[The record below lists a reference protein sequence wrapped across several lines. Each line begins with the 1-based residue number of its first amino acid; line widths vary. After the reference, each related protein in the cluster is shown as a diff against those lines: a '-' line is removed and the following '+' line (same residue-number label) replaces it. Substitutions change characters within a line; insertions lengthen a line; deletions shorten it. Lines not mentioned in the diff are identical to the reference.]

1 MTLIDIC
8 KDIYVINLL
17 RRTDRYEKVQEQA
30 KRFGFPFVITS
41 AVDAQDIN
49 NPTKLRD
56 GEHALLL
63 SYAKVLNW
71 AKSRKLGK
79 ILIFEDD
86 FELVEDFNERLSE
99 FSYIPNDWDLIYLGG
114 NNSHL
119 GAGWRSAER
128 INSYVNRLYS
138 TYCAHAIILNERMYN
153 KVLDRIKQ
161 FDKPLDVIMTDLQQ
175 DHKVYGFCKTMCKQF
190 DSMSDIIGFNPEYN
204 KKGIFND

>member
-1 MTLIDIC
+1 MTLTDIS

-41 AVDAQDIN
+41 AVDAREIN

-63 SYAKVLNW
+63 SYAKVLTW
-71 AKSRKLGK
+71 AQSRKQEK

-86 FELVEDFNERLSE
+86 FELVDNFNERLSE
-99 FSYIPNDWDLIYLGG
+99 FSYIPDDWDLIYLGG

-119 GAGWRSAER
+119 GAGWRAAEKV
-128 INSYVNRLYS
+128 NNYVSRLFS
-138 TYCAHAIILNERMYN
+138 TYCAHSIILRESMYP
-153 KVLDRIKQ
+153 KVLAGIKK
-161 FDKPLDVIMTDLQQ
+161 FNKPLDVIMTDLQQ
-175 DHKVYGFCKTMCKQF
+175 NHKVYGFNTTMCKQF
-190 DSMSDIIGFNPEYN
+190 DSVSDIIGFNPEYN
-204 KKGIFND
+204 KKGIFDD

>member
-1 MTLIDIC
+1 MTLTDIC

-41 AVDAQDIN
+41 AVDAREIN

-71 AKSRKLGK
+71 AKSRKLGE

-86 FELVEDFNERLSE
+86 FELVEDFNDRLNE

-119 GAGWRSAER
+119 GAGWRAAER
-128 INSYVNRLYS
+128 VNSYVNRLYS

-190 DSMSDIIGFNPEYN
+190 DSTSDIIGFNPEYN